1 MDEHRSEIGKEE
13 EEEEKAGLVRVNTN

>member
-13 EEEEKAGLVRVNTN
+13 EEEEKAGMVRVNTN